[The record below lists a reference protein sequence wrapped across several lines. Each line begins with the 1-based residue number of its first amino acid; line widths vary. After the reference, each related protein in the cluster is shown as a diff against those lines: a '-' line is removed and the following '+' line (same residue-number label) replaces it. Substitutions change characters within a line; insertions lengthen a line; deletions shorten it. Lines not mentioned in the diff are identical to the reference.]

1 MKTNKFALIFSSK
14 LFKKIFETSCDCNN
28 LLQEYDIL
36 CPDFNPDSVAK
47 VLELVN
53 SGTTDLS
60 IYDVELRT
68 GMISIIQSL
77 QIDINLP
84 VTHDNI
90 PKTSPKLTD
99 LNDKRKN
106 MDPVTDKFEVFA
118 QYKAEKCDK
127 IPMIVETTD
136 KIEMAKSCDIEMT
149 SHKTLEMIDAQEKFT
164 EMPKSSTDS
173 EMNEIITKLQMP
185 YSCEY
190 CDKRFHVSIGLQ
202 KHMKKHLNKSKKQ
215 DESAVLV
222 EQQQHQK
229 EQQME
234 NDHQE
239 IIDPVIREIEEI
251 SLHCPMSYNVHSED
265 SSNSNREHI
274 ETTLSDS
281 EAIEDE
287 TANMEIIWS
296 EKSFQNFTN
305 GTEASNL
312 VMGKHQLLNKMEM
325 AEALNCTAGNQD
337 RKKEDKDRKETKRRR
352 HPWEEDNEEEFLEIE
367 SPNSTRKRR
376 RHPWEEDNEE
386 ELLEIKSPNSTSGN
400 RLKTLFI
407 CPHCEC
413 TKTTLCHLQVHIGNV
428 HYKEKVRKWV
438 NKDTLGCNLCQKTFK
453 ILSHLYSHLLN
464 KHVHQVLP
472 SKMLKKLDALY
483 GTSKK
488 RH

>member
-1 MKTNKFALIFSSK
+1 MPKIIQVEANIKFRLHQDSKSYTQNLNKAFDGYKSYDDVTLHCQGQVQMKTNKFALIFSSK

-202 KHMKKHLNKSKKQ
+202 KHLKKHLSKSKKQ

-229 EQQME
+229 EQQ
-234 NDHQE
+234 
-239 IIDPVIREIEEI
+239 
-251 SLHCPMSYNVHSED
+251 
-265 SSNSNREHI
+265 
-274 ETTLSDS
+274 
-281 EAIEDE
+281 
-287 TANMEIIWS
+287 
-296 EKSFQNFTN
+296 
-305 GTEASNL
+305 
-312 VMGKHQLLNKMEM
+312 
-325 AEALNCTAGNQD
+325 
-337 RKKEDKDRKETKRRR
+337 
-352 HPWEEDNEEEFLEIE
+352 
-367 SPNSTRKRR
+367 
-376 RHPWEEDNEE
+376 
-386 ELLEIKSPNSTSGN
+386 
-400 RLKTLFI
+400 
-407 CPHCEC
+407 
-413 TKTTLCHLQVHIGNV
+413 
-428 HYKEKVRKWV
+428 
-438 NKDTLGCNLCQKTFK
+438 
-453 ILSHLYSHLLN
+453 
-464 KHVHQVLP
+464 
-472 SKMLKKLDALY
+472 
-483 GTSKK
+483 
-488 RH
+488 